1 MTLIE
6 QRAAGRPGPC
16 RICKGRRSCRSAV
29 AQNCPA
35 FLAWTAVPWEQR
47 VWEEYRAHLR
57 WMMKQ
62 MRWEEHQL

>member
-6 QRAAGRPGPC
+6 QRAAGRSGPC
-16 RICKGRRSCRSAV
+16 RTCKGRRSCRSAV
-29 AQNCPA
+29 ARNCPA
-35 FLAWTAVPWEQR
+35 FSAWTAVLWEQ
-47 VWEEYRAHLR
+47 RAHLR